1 MFAISFMFSS
11 LLYLPSRNKQICTHK
26 RLPKKHTHTCTNFA
40 QTKKAMLENN
50 PVTSVFRCVKIKI
63 ICFKF
68 SSKLDFDYALLY
80 ITFLPQGGI

>member
-1 MFAISFMFSS
+1 MFSS
-11 LLYLPSRNKQICTHK
+11 LLYLPSTNKQICTHK

-80 ITFLPQGGI
+80 ITLLPQGGI